1 MNQYVIYR
9 VKDTEIGKKLK
20 HMPYNELGELVQEV
34 KAENYEQIY
43 FGLLEDNKKTYQLRK
58 DLEKQIEPGKK
69 LEVGDVLVINK
80 EGLVTCSYVDSEE
93 LIRLSGFICFVDSD
107 AAVKSDTTDYEI
119 SPYKGKWRTVDYII
133 FDGKQYFLME
143 NQMYGAYTM
152 PMLLNQYGQVIMKEC
167 NGSFDSE
174 SLEKIKTAVRAF
186 GEEQKRKE
194 KMNTERND
202 RFLMYQKF
210 FVNGEYLR
218 SAEMAEEQN
227 YNMIDGRMNN
237 LLPKKEAGNSKKKQS
252 VLFRLYQHRCEVAKK
267 LGKPMPRQYVGA
279 EMELNRK

>member
-1 MNQYVIYR
+1 MRMNQYVIYR

-43 FGLLEDNKKTYQLRK
+43 FGLLEDNKKPYQLRK

-69 LEVGDVLVINK
+69 LEVGDVLVTNK
-80 EGLVTCSYVDSEE
+80 EGLVICSYVDSEE

-119 SPYKGKWRTVDYII
+119 LQYKGKWRTVDYII

-174 SLEKIKTAVRAF
+174 SLESSGVKIPYILILSFSFSRSSSSLTW
-186 GEEQKRKE
+186 
-194 KMNTERND
+194 
-202 RFLMYQKF
+202 
-210 FVNGEYLR
+210 NG
-218 SAEMAEEQN
+218 
-227 YNMIDGRMNN
+227 
-237 LLPKKEAGNSKKKQS
+237 
-252 VLFRLYQHRCEVAKK
+252 
-267 LGKPMPRQYVGA
+267 
-279 EMELNRK
+279 

>member
-1 MNQYVIYR
+1 MRMNQYVIYR

-20 HMPYNELGELVQEV
+20 HMPYNKLGELVQEV

-69 LEVGDVLVINK
+69 LEVADVLVTNK

-119 SPYKGKWRTVDYII
+119 LQYKGKWRTVDYII

-174 SLEKIKTAVRAF
+174 SLESSGVKIPYILILSF
-186 GEEQKRKE
+186 S
-194 KMNTERND
+194 
-202 RFLMYQKF
+202 FS
-210 FVNGEYLR
+210 R
-218 SAEMAEEQN
+218 SSSSLTWK
-227 YNMIDGRMNN
+227 G
-237 LLPKKEAGNSKKKQS
+237 
-252 VLFRLYQHRCEVAKK
+252 
-267 LGKPMPRQYVGA
+267 
-279 EMELNRK
+279 